1 MRSKIFHSK
10 VALIPISLS
19 DMPILAGVAEAVH
32 LRKGRRTPE
41 GMCLEGDWVT
51 YSAGRAW

>member
-1 MRSKIFHSK
+1 
-10 VALIPISLS
+10 
-19 DMPILAGVAEAVH
+19 MPILAGVVVVH
-32 LRKGRRTPE
+32 LRKGRRIPE